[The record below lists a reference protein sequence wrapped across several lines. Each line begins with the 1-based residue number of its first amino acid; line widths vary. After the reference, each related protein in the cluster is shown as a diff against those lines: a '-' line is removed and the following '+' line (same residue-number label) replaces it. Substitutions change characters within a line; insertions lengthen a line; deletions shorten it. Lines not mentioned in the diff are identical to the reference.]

1 MRTPPRLL
9 TLILL
14 TGLSTVSLNMFVP
27 ALPAIAA
34 ELGTSY
40 ATVSLAIAGYL
51 AVTAVAQ
58 IVMGPLADRFG
69 RRPVMLGALALYVL
83 AATGVALS
91 GSVGAFL
98 GWRMPMAAITAGWV
112 VTLAVVRDTAA
123 PGKAAGIMGTISG
136 AMALAPLLG
145 PLIGGGVA
153 QVLGWRAIF
162 ALYAVAGAVMLAICW
177 RDFGETRQHA
187 PREPLAA
194 SARRLLGDGGF
205 WAFAAC
211 TALSTS
217 CFYGYIAGFPAV
229 SEARF
234 GLGEAATGAALGAI
248 TGGFMCG
255 AFVSARL
262 AERVGLTR
270 MMLAGRLCAVAGLSG
285 GLCWALLVGPLSAP
299 GVVASVMFIGLGNG
313 LTMPSSNAGAIAAV
327 EGLAGS
333 ASGLMGAITVALGA
347 GVTAVVGV
355 LVAAQPTPPALLGA
369 LLALALGALGAAW
382 AAHRRG

>member
-1 MRTPPRLL
+1 MRSPPRLI

-58 IVMGPLADRFG
+58 VVMGPLADRFG

-83 AATGVALS
+83 ASAGVALA
-91 GSVGAFL
+91 GGVGGFL

-123 PGKAAGIMGTISG
+123 PGRAAAIMSTITG
-136 AMALAPLLG
+136 AMALAPLIG
-145 PLIGGGVA
+145 PLLGGVVA

-162 ALYAVAGAVMLAICW
+162 GLYAVLGAALLLLCW
-177 RDFGETRQHA
+177 HDFGETRKDT
-187 PREPLAA
+187 PREPLWR
-194 SARRLLGDGGF
+194 SARRLLGDRGF
-205 WAFAAC
+205 WAFASC
-211 TALSTS
+211 TALSTG

-234 GLGEAATGAALGAI
+234 GLGEAATGVALGAI
-248 TGGFMCG
+248 TGGFMAG
-255 AFVSARL
+255 AFLSARW
-262 AERVGLTR
+262 AERLGLTR
-270 MMLAGRLCAVAGLSG
+270 MMLAGRICAVTGLAG
-285 GLCWALLVGPLSAP
+285 GLLWALVIGPLSAT
-299 GVVASVMFIGLGNG
+299 GVVASVLFIGLGNG
-313 LTMPSSNAGAIAAV
+313 LTMPSANAGATAAV

-333 ASGLMGAITVALGA
+333 ASGLLGALTVAVGA
-347 GVTAVVGV
+347 VVTAGIGA
-355 LVAAQPTPPALLGA
+355 LVAASPTPVALLGA
-369 LLALALGALGAAW
+369 LLALAIGALGAAW
-382 AAHRRG
+382 AAHRQG

>member
-1 MRTPPRLL
+1 MRSPPRIL

-51 AVTAVAQ
+51 AVMAVTQ
-58 IVMGPLADRFG
+58 MVMGPLSDRFG
-69 RRPVMLGALALYVL
+69 RRPVMLGALACYVV
-83 AATGVALS
+83 AASGVALS
-91 GSVGAFL
+91 GSAGAFL

-123 PGKAAGIMGTISG
+123 PGKAAAIMGTISG

-145 PLIGGGVA
+145 PLIGGVVA

-162 ALYAVAGAVMLAICW
+162 ALYAVAGALMLALCW
-177 RDFGETRQHA
+177 RDFGETRKPA
-187 PREPLAA
+187 PREPLRA

-205 WAFAAC
+205 WAFAGC
-211 TALSTS
+211 TALSTA

-229 SEARF
+229 SEARY

-255 AFVSARL
+255 AFISARL
-262 AERVGLTR
+262 AERAGLTR
-270 MMLAGRLCAVAGLSG
+270 MMLAGRLCAAG
-285 GLCWALLVGPLSAP
+285 GLAGGLIWALAIGPLSAP
-299 GVVASVMFIGLGNG
+299 GLVASVMFVGLGNG

-333 ASGLMGAITVALGA
+333 ASGLLGALTVALGA
-347 GVTAVVGV
+347 VVTAGV
-355 LVAAQPTPPALLGA
+355 AALVATRPTPAMLLA
-369 LLALALGALGAAW
+369 TLLALALAALGAAVI
-382 AAHRRG
+382 AHRRG